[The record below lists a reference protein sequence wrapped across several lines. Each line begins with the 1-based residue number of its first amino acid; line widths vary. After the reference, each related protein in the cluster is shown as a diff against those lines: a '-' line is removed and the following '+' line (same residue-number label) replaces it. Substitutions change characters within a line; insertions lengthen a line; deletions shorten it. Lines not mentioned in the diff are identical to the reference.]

1 MSSIDSL
8 LEQIINIKN
17 ISLSTTE
24 YINLSTRQG
33 NKENIILYNMVN
45 SCYNKYSQ
53 ESLLKETPFNN
64 SLFFQCTASNICSHS
79 FKEMIKCIQKKKK
92 NISQD
97 HNQNQI
103 FGCENEYI
111 RLSKCMDDRI
121 DSFINGICFDD
132 DEN

>member
-24 YINLSTRQG
+24 YINLTTRQG
-33 NKENIILYNMVN
+33 NKQNIILYNIVN
-45 SCYNKYSQ
+45 SCFNKYNQ
-53 ESLLKETPFNN
+53 ESLLKGIPFNN
-64 SLFFQCTASNICSHS
+64 SLFFQCTASNICNQS

-92 NISQD
+92 NTNQD
-97 HNQNQI
+97 HNQTQI

-111 RLSKCMDDRI
+111 HLSKCMDNRI
-121 DSFINGICFDD
+121 DSFINAVCND